1 MEIDNKSVKTQQPD
15 GTGYLDLPRELRQTI
30 LDYSYESKEV
40 EFAEWYEAYMYV
52 DWVNVLR
59 QVHEVV
65 AEDVGY
71 MEKRWN
77 KKVVIK
83 GWKESPRNEAADAES
98 VEVARLESLRRNLHP
113 EFRMG
118 EMVGGRLVLPGA
130 VP

>member
-1 MEIDNKSVKTQQPD
+1 MEIDNKPNKPKQPD
-15 GTGYLDLPRELRQTI
+15 GTGYLDLPRELRQII

-83 GWKESPRNEAADAES
+83 GWKESPPSTATNAES
-98 VEVARLESLRRNLHP
+98 AEVARLERLRRDLHP

-118 EMVGGRLVLPGA
+118 EMVGGRLVLPSAG
-130 VP
+130 P